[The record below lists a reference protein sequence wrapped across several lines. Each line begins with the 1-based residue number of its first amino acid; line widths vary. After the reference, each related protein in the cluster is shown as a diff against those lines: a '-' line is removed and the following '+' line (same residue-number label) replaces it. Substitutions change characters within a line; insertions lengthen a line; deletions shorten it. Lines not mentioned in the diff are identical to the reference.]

1 MESNIGPFTEGRDI
15 AWLQDTAEVDAW
27 GSWSV
32 EYRDVFVLD
41 RDMGVE
47 GIVNLTAYDLSEE
60 RTELMLTTL
69 IDDALARDASR

>member
-1 MESNIGPFTEGRDI
+1 M
-15 AWLQDTAEVDAW
+15 
-27 GSWSV
+27 